1 MMNKKLTRVFLA
13 GILALS
19 VATAVLLPAMTS
31 VHAAT
36 EPATPVPTNPT
47 TDKDQTPA
55 PQPTNPEPPK
65 DSENPHS
72 GHH

>member
-19 VATAVLLPAMTS
+19 VATAVLVPTMAS
-31 VHAAT
+31 VYAAT
-36 EPATPVPTNPT
+36 EPAPSVPPANQG
-47 TDKDQTPA
+47 QTPA
-55 PQPTNPEPPK
+55 PQPPNPEPPK
-65 DSENPHS
+65 DGDNPHS